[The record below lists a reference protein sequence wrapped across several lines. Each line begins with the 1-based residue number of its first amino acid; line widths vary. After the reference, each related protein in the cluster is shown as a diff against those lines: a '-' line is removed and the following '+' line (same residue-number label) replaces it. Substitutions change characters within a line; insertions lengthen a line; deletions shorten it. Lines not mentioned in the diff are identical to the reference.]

1 MSTHQQSLSERVF
14 SATLWNT
21 LLLPTRFAVGII
33 TSVLYYRILSLEQV
47 GLVFLLTSL
56 ASTIGLYA
64 DLGIERAL
72 PRYLPEVEQG
82 GGRMAVRAFMNRIIR
97 LKLLI
102 LAVVSFILLFLAA
115 PLTNYVA
122 DRQRSEITKLD
133 RQIVTARADGGD
145 TAEIATLEQQRV
157 AQQTVVT
164 QIEADGRWFVV
175 GVAAL
180 LILGAIFDVYMQFL
194 TAYFKQRAWNL
205 ITLATSLLQPLL
217 VTAFLLLGWGV
228 PGVLLG
234 LVITPIV
241 SIGLA
246 AWQTWRATELLAV
259 PDRTHKEVPKLRH
272 RFINYAAVSYL
283 MQTSAWF
290 YDLPFVLFVLTA
302 SLDMRDLA
310 ILSFAYKF
318 AKDFLSY
325 VWTPLS
331 GVITPLL
338 TRVKVDRSQAALE
351 DAHAS
356 LTRILLLLLVPAAVG
371 LAVLAP
377 YIVAILYPKYSA
389 STTLIWIFVVFTFAE
404 SLLSIPHNVLMV
416 YERYRAVIASRLVAL
431 LSIPAVLL
439 VLPHFG
445 MSGVA
450 VVVGIVR
457 VLPRI
462 ITLIYGVRMIGL
474 TIPLRF
480 AARVGA
486 ATALFA
492 AVLLGVLHFW
502 PVQTIGDSATTKLFA
517 MIPVFA
523 LIGLGVVLYFGTLR
537 LLGGLDE
544 AERRR
549 ILGLRL
555 PFKQVLSRVL

>member
-1 MSTHQQSLSERVF
+1 MNAQQQSLSERVF

-82 GGRMAVRAFMNRIIR
+82 GGRMAVRAFMNRVIR

-102 LAVVSFILLFLAA
+102 LAVVSLGLLFLAA

-122 DRQRSEITKLD
+122 DRQRSQITTID
-133 RQIVTARADGGD
+133 QQIAAVRAEGGD
-145 TAEIATLEQQRV
+145 VGEIATLEQQRV
-157 AQQTVVT
+157 AQQTVVA
-164 QIEADGRWFVV
+164 QIETEGRWFVV
-175 GVAAL
+175 GVVAL

-217 VTAFLLLGWGV
+217 VTTFLLLGWGV

-259 PDRTHKEVPKLRH
+259 PERARKEVTNLRH

-283 MQTSAWF
+283 MQISGWF
-290 YDLPFVLFVLTA
+290 YDVPFVLFVLTA
-302 SLDMRDLA
+302 SLDLRDLA

-318 AKDFLSY
+318 AKDFLAY

-338 TRVKVDRSQAALE
+338 TRVKVDRNQAALE

-389 STTLIWIFVVFTFAE
+389 ATTLILIFVMFTFAE

-431 LSIPAVLL
+431 LSVPAVFL
-439 VLPHFG
+439 VLPYFG
-445 MSGVA
+445 MIGIA
-450 VVVGIVR
+450 VVVGVVR

-462 ITLIYGVRMIGL
+462 ITLIYGMRTLGL
-474 TIPLRF
+474 TVPLGF
-480 AARVGA
+480 AARVGT
-486 ATALFA
+486 ATTLFA
-492 AVLLGVLHFW
+492 AVLLAVLHFW
-502 PVQTIGDSATTKLFA
+502 PVQTIGDSATTKLLA

>member
-1 MSTHQQSLSERVF
+1 MSAGQPSLSERVW

-56 ASTIGLYA
+56 ASTVGLYA

-82 GGRMAVRAFMNRIIR
+82 GGRLAVRAFINKVIR
-97 LKLLI
+97 LKLAI
-102 LAVVSFILLFLAA
+102 LVVVSFALLLLAT

-122 DRQRSEITKLD
+122 GQQRSELAGIDK
-133 RQIVTARADGGD
+133 QIAAVRAEGGD
-145 TAEIATLEQQRV
+145 SAEIASLEQQRT
-157 AQQTVVT
+157 AQETVVS
-164 QIEADGRWFVV
+164 QIESDGRWFVT
-175 GVAAL
+175 GVVAL

-217 VTAFLLLGWGV
+217 VTVFLLLGWGV

-234 LVITPIV
+234 LVITPVI
-241 SIGLA
+241 SIALA
-246 AWQTWRATELLAV
+246 AWQTWRATEHLIIVERAQ
-259 PDRTHKEVPKLRH
+259 KEVPNLRR
-272 RFINYAAVSYL
+272 RFTNYAAVSYL
-283 MQTSAWF
+283 MQITGWF
-290 YDLPFVLFVLTA
+290 YDLPFVIFVLSA
-302 SLDMRDLA
+302 SLGMRDLA

-318 AKDFLSY
+318 AKDFLAY

-331 GVITPLL
+331 GIITPLL
-338 TRVKVDRSQAALE
+338 TRVKVDRNQAALQ

-371 LAVLAP
+371 LAVLTP
-377 YIVAILYPKYSA
+377 YIVAILYPKYTA
-389 STTLIWIFVVFTFAE
+389 ATMLILVFVIFTFAE

-416 YERYRAVIASRLVAL
+416 YERYPAVIASRLVAL
-431 LSIPAVLL
+431 ISVPSVIL
-439 VLPHFG
+439 VLPYFG
-445 MSGVA
+445 MLGVA

-457 VLPRI
+457 VLPRL
-462 ITLIYGVRMIGL
+462 ITLVYGMRSVGL
-474 TIPLRF
+474 TLPFGF

-492 AVLLGVLHFW
+492 GVLLGVLHFW
-502 PVQTIGDSATTKLFA
+502 PVQTIGDNTATKLVA
-517 MIPVFA
+517 MLPVFG

-549 ILGLRL
+549 ILGLKL
-555 PFKQVLSRVL
+555 PFKRVLSRML